1 MWKGDDVG
9 YFALHAWIRRN
20 KPKSEV
26 CESCG
31 KKKKL
36 DAANISGKYKRDVN
50 DFKWLCRKCH
60 LESDERMKNNLKH
73 FEKGNM
79 IGFETRF
86 KKKESFIPSE
96 EVFKSHP
103 EPKEKGCGE
112 KIRIGNMFILCGETT
127 EISSP
132 GLHLCPSCSNHSS
145 QKAKNEVKLTS
156 KTGVTGNKEPE
167 DSNLKN
173 ESEITSKTS
182 GSDTLSDFQ
191 DSINGGDPFYW
202 EQDVKEFI
210 LRLKEE
216 LLTPN
221 NKSKNYIDFF
231 EVDRKIDKLAG
242 DDLL

>member
-1 MWKGDDVG
+1 MKCKNKNEKNNMWKGDDVG

-86 KKKESFIPSE
+86 KKKESFTSSE

-103 EPKEKGCGE
+103 EPKEKD
-112 KIRIGNMFILCGETT
+112 KRLDM
-127 EISSP
+127 
-132 GLHLCPSCSNHSS
+132 
-145 QKAKNEVKLTS
+145 
-156 KTGVTGNKEPE
+156 KE
-167 DSNLKN
+167 
-173 ESEITSKTS
+173 
-182 GSDTLSDFQ
+182 
-191 DSINGGDPFYW
+191 
-202 EQDVKEFI
+202 
-210 LRLKEE
+210 
-216 LLTPN
+216 
-221 NKSKNYIDFF
+221 
-231 EVDRKIDKLAG
+231 IDKLTG
-242 DDLL
+242 DLNG